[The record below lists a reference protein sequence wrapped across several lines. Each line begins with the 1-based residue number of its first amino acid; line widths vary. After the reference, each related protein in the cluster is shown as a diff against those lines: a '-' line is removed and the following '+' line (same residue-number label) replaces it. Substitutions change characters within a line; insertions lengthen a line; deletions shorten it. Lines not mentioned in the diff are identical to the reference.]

1 MSARKIVILNP
12 KGGSG
17 KTTIATNL
25 AAYFASQGKATTL
38 LDHDSQGS
46 STRWLN
52 KRPEENSHIHGI
64 PMYKSHGGVT
74 RSFAQRIPNETQR
87 IVVDTPASFGKH
99 ELLGFIQ
106 NADKIIVPVLPSDID
121 IHAATRTIGDLLLI
135 ANIDRRDNRLGIVA
149 NRVRKNTI
157 VFRSLMRFLE
167 SLEIPV
173 AGILRDT
180 QNYIHAAQAGVGLH
194 EMSRATLDKD
204 LVQWK
209 KLIRWLEPEEASPDC
224 HKANEMQDH
233 TNRLGAKVLDKG

>member
-64 PMYKSHGGVT
+64 AMYKSHSGVT

-87 IVVDTPASFGKH
+87 VVVDTPASFDKH
-99 ELLGFIQ
+99 ELLGFIK

-121 IHAATRTIGDLLLI
+121 IHAATRTIGDLLLS
-135 ANIDRRDNRLGIVA
+135 ANIDRRDNRLGVVA

-157 VFRSLMRFLE
+157 VFRSLMRFLG
-167 SLEIPV
+167 SLDIPV

-194 EMSRATLDKD
+194 EMNRASLDKD

-209 KLIRWLEPEEASPDC
+209 QLIQWLEPAEASTDC
-224 HKANEMQDH
+224 DETNEPEYLTDQLDAKA
-233 TNRLGAKVLDKG
+233 LDES

>member
-1 MSARKIVILNP
+1 MPVRRIVILNP

-38 LDHDSQGS
+38 LDHDAQGS

-52 KRPEENSHIHGI
+52 KRPEENAHIHGI
-64 PMYKSHGGVT
+64 AMYKSHSGVT
-74 RSFAQRIPNETQR
+74 RAFAQRIPNETER
-87 IVVDTPASFGKH
+87 VVVDTPASFAKH
-99 ELLGFIQ
+99 ELLDFIQ

-121 IHAATRTIGDLLLI
+121 IHAATRTIGDLLLS
-135 ANIDRRDNRLGIVA
+135 ANINRRDNRLGVVA

-157 VFRSLMRFLE
+157 VFRSLMRFLD

-180 QNYIHAAQAGVGLH
+180 QNYIHAAQAGLGLH
-194 EMSRATLDKD
+194 EMKGASLHKD
-204 LVQWK
+204 LAQWK
-209 KLIRWLEPEEASPDC
+209 QLIRWLEPQEESTDC
-224 HKANEMQDH
+224 HQDDKVESLTNQLGGKALNES
-233 TNRLGAKVLDKG
+233 

>member
-52 KRPEENSHIHGI
+52 KRPAENAHIHGI
-64 PMYKSHGGVT
+64 AMYKSHSGVT
-74 RSFAQRIPNETQR
+74 RTFAHRIPNDTER
-87 IVVDTPASFGKH
+87 VVVDTPASFQKT

-121 IHAATRTIGDLLLI
+121 IHAATHTIGDLLLS
-135 ANIDRRDNRLGIVA
+135 ANIDRRDYGLMCTRPFRRGPGMLH
-149 NRVRKNTI
+149 RKI
-157 VFRSLMRFLE
+157 K
-167 SLEIPV
+167 
-173 AGILRDT
+173 
-180 QNYIHAAQAGVGLH
+180 AADVCAD
-194 EMSRATLDKD
+194 R
-204 LVQWK
+204 
-209 KLIRWLEPEEASPDC
+209 
-224 HKANEMQDH
+224 
-233 TNRLGAKVLDKG
+233 GA